1 MDGEPV
7 YRDSNFRL
15 EVLQTMF
22 KLRSLAIAA
31 FAGASMLLAGCSN
44 ANSIAP
50 QPTTHSGSVSHP
62 LCSIVPQQPD
72 CAK

>member
-1 MDGEPV
+1 
-7 YRDSNFRL
+7 
-15 EVLQTMF
+15 MF

-31 FAGASMLLAGCSN
+31 FAGTSMLLAGCSN

>member
-1 MDGEPV
+1 
-7 YRDSNFRL
+7 
-15 EVLQTMF
+15 MF
-22 KLRSLAIAA
+22 KLRSFAIAA
-31 FAGASMLLAGCSN
+31 FAVASITLAGCSN

-50 QPTTHSGSVSHP
+50 QPATHSGAVSHP